1 MSISSDAHQSTPA
14 LRSAEEILGL
24 RPRSFSPE
32 QLHKFEGYI
41 GEIFTALGLDLNT
54 HSTQETPARFLR
66 ALVDITKGYEGDSK
80 VLKAFETECDGGLDC
95 RLSQVVEGPIEFYAL
110 CEHHA
115 LPVHGSAYVAYIP
128 HERIIG
134 ISKLTRLVRVF
145 ARRFTVQE
153 RMGQQIA
160 TALEEMMQPYGVAVY
175 VEAHHFCVQMRGVEA
190 TTPTTRTT
198 AWKGD
203 YLNEATL
210 RSEFFSACHLPSR

>member
-1 MSISSDAHQSTPA
+1 MTIGPNTQQSTPTP
-14 LRSAEEILGL
+14 RSAEEVLEL
-24 RPRSFSPE
+24 RHRNLSAE
-32 QLHKFEGYI
+32 QLHKYEGYI

-54 HSTQETPARFLR
+54 PSTHETPARFMR
-66 ALVDITKGYEGDSK
+66 ALVDVTKGYEGDEK

-95 RLSQVVEGPIEFYAL
+95 RLSQVVEGPIQFYAL

-115 LPVHGSAYVAYIP
+115 LPVFGSAYVAYIP

-134 ISKLTRLVRVF
+134 ISKLTRLVRIF

-153 RMGQQIA
+153 RMGQQIV

-175 VEAHHFCVQMRGVEA
+175 LEAHHFCVQMRGVEA
-190 TTPTTRTT
+190 TSPTTRTT